1 MSDRL
6 KELQQQR
13 SIVQQQLDWLDQE
26 IAKAG
31 GQPAPEAVRSAN
43 DQLPSPQASP
53 APRQTTARLPV
64 SADLAAEEIMAQ
76 YQQEAHSLQSS
87 VKRGCFLYFFLALGL
102 VALGVI
108 ALYFFKTRK

>member
-1 MSDRL
+1 
-6 KELQQQR
+6 
-13 SIVQQQLDWLDQE
+13 
-26 IAKAG
+26 
-31 GQPAPEAVRSAN
+31 
-43 DQLPSPQASP
+43 
-53 APRQTTARLPV
+53 
-64 SADLAAEEIMAQ
+64 MAQ